1 MSPRSADPAVRDA
14 LVETAARLVAERE
27 PLTTRRLAA
36 EVGTSTMSVYTHFGS
51 MNELR
56 RAVRRD
62 GFARLAEFLAR
73 VRKTND
79 PLADLVELGWAYFEN
94 ALRNPNLYR
103 AMFMEGPV
111 DTDDLGV
118 GLDTFQTLV
127 DAVQRCLDDAR
138 FAAGRGDAWD
148 LATQLWAAVHGVVA
162 LHLANMLTVDG
173 VASLLLTAARNTF
186 IAFGADPEDT
196 DRSIKKAVR
205 RIRSTADERTLA
217 LLP

>member
-14 LVETAARLVAERE
+14 LVETAARLVAEHE

-51 MNELR
+51 MDELR

-62 GFARLAEFLAR
+62 GFERLAAFLAR
-73 VRKTND
+73 VPKTAD
-79 PLADLVELGWAYFEN
+79 PVADLTELGWAYFLN
-94 ALRNPNLYR
+94 ALQNPTLYR

-111 DTDDLGV
+111 DASDSEV

-127 DAVQRCLDDAR
+127 DAVQRCIDAKR
-138 FAAGRGDAWD
+138 FSMGDAWN
-148 LATQLWAAVHGVVA
+148 LATQLWASVHGVAA
-162 LHLANMLTVDG
+162 LHLAAMLTVDG
-173 VASLLLTAARNTF
+173 VSALLLTTARNAF
-186 IAFGADPEDT
+186 VAFGDDPQDA
-196 DRSIKKAVR
+196 DRSMKKALR
-205 RIRSTADERTLA
+205 RIRKSANGIPEA